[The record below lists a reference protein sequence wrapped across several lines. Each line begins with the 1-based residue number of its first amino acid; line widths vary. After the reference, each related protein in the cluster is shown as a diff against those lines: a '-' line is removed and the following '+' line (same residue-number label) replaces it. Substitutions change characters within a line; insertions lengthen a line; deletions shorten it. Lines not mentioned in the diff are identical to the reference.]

1 MKKVKNIIKNVLVT
15 LVVIIALVMVIFT
28 TISITTFNREDRSIF
43 GYKALVVL
51 TDSMSAT
58 DFKSGDLIIIK
69 EVEPETLE
77 VGDVVSFKAATIDN
91 YYEIVTHKIRKKIY
105 INDGEP
111 AFITYGTT
119 TDVNDSEAVTYD
131 NVVGKY
137 VKTFPDVGR
146 FFQFLKTTKGYILC
160 ILIPF
165 LVLILLQAVN
175 CARLFL
181 KYRKETKK
189 EIRLEKARI
198 KEIEEEN
205 VRLQE
210 ELDKNNQ
217 KMLKVQKELK
227 KLKEELKEKKASST
241 ESILDITNNV
251 DSKVVK
257 AKKTTT
263 KSKKTTTKSKKVGT
277 TTKRTKKST
286 EVSEVEK
293 KE

>member
-1 MKKVKNIIKNVLVT
+1 MKKVKRIIKDILVT
-15 LVVIIALVMVIFT
+15 LVVIIALFMVVFT
-28 TISITTFNREDRSIF
+28 TISITTFNREDRSLF

-58 DFKSGDLIIIK
+58 DFKSGDLILIK
-69 EVEPETLE
+69 DVDPETLE
-77 VGDVVSFKAATIDN
+77 VGDIISFKAATIEN

-119 TDVNDSEAVTYD
+119 NDVNDNDAVTYD

-137 VKTFPDVGR
+137 VKTFPNVGR

-165 LVLILLQAVN
+165 LILILLQAVN
-175 CARLFL
+175 CARLFF

-210 ELDKNNQ
+210 ELDKKNQ
-217 KMLKVQKELK
+217 KVLKVQKELK
-227 KLKEELKEKKASST
+227 KLKEELKEKNASST

-251 DSKVVK
+251 DGKSL
-257 AKKTTT
+257 
-263 KSKKTTTKSKKVGT
+263 KSKKTTKSKTVTKTKKVGT
-277 TTKRTKKST
+277 VTKRPKKS
-286 EVSEVEK
+286 SESSKVEK